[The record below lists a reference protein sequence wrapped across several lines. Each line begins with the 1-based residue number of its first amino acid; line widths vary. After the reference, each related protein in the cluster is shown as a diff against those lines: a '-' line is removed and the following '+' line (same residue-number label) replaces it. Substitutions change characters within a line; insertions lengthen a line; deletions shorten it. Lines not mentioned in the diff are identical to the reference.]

1 MYIHEAIKKAQ
12 ERNAAGQSWGL
23 RRADWGEDYLSFGR
37 LYQPG
42 NGHDTCGFLILHG
55 TCVGAWQPS
64 TEELTADDWST
75 CSCPEEPYTLRE
87 QESEPVR
94 KKHDTGIMSVLRRR
108 MNIFA
113 LLFASITIFLV
124 AVSSMVIKLMS

>member
-55 TCVGAWQPS
+55 TCVGAWRPS
-64 TEELTADDWST
+64 TEELTADDWRLA
-75 CSCPEEPYTLRE
+75 PLGGP
-87 QESEPVR
+87 
-94 KKHDTGIMSVLRRR
+94 KIRR
-108 MNIFA
+108 
-113 LLFASITIFLV
+113 
-124 AVSSMVIKLMS
+124 

>member
-23 RRADWGEDYLSFGR
+23 RRADWGEDYLRFGT

-55 TCVGAWQPS
+55 TCVGAWRPS
-64 TEELTADDWST
+64 TEELTADDWRLA
-75 CSCPEEPYTLRE
+75 PLGGP
-87 QESEPVR
+87 
-94 KKHDTGIMSVLRRR
+94 KIRR
-108 MNIFA
+108 
-113 LLFASITIFLV
+113 
-124 AVSSMVIKLMS
+124 